1 MSITQV
7 SIPTTGG
14 GESEV
19 TMSDIVIRNTK
30 MPQTCAACPLKQKA
44 DWNLYTCPFLPN
56 YAFSLINKHRS
67 ADCPMEELGPHGPL
81 VDISKA
87 QVVLEASREVE

>member
-19 TMSDIVIRNTK
+19 TMSDIVIHNIK

-44 DWNLYTCPFLPN
+44 DWNLYTCPFLPS
-56 YAFSLINKHRS
+56 YAFALNNKHRS